1 MTAEEQNSILFFFF
15 FFSVWHCLRITHADV
30 KEKWPPWG
38 QGSTEWKTQDS
49 SFKDSEIPWNKC
61 PFVLLAEASP
71 HPPFHSPSLIFS
83 LDTFLLAWG
92 SHPQESSLVPLEPPI
107 SSN

>member
-49 SFKDSEIPWNKC
+49 SFKDSEIP
-61 PFVLLAEASP
+61 
-71 HPPFHSPSLIFS
+71 
-83 LDTFLLAWG
+83 
-92 SHPQESSLVPLEPPI
+92 
-107 SSN
+107 